1 MFYSQIPDTMMNHLE
16 NLSTQIRLTKS
27 ELCTLL
33 KQLCE
38 TVSDRDFI
46 KQLLTINDHITAM
59 SADN

>member
-1 MFYSQIPDTMMNHLE
+1 MMNHLE
-16 NLSTQIRLTKS
+16 NLSAQIRLSKQD
-27 ELCTLL
+27 LCALL

-38 TVSDRDFI
+38 TVSDREFI

>member
-1 MFYSQIPDTMMNHLE
+1 MMNHLE
-16 NLSTQIRLTKS
+16 NLSAQIRLSKQD
-27 ELCTLL
+27 LCALL

-38 TVSDRDFI
+38 TISDRDFV